1 MAVDWRRDSTE
12 LCGNPGLPVAIKTL
26 LKYPVPT
33 CAAESSFSSTKRLR
47 KHTPEKS
54 RLRHGSQSVRSTSLG
69 SFPKQC
75 QVIKPSPLWVVSL
88 RGQIKLKPRQ
98 DRSLLGVQLLDNPP
112 SRDFN
117 YRWYCLLSSHTQWTS
132 PKLVQFHSCNWSFFT
147 KISTNCYSFFRPP
160 FHLNIVGIQD
170 CTPCYWLATIGWL
183 QLYTCVFLFP
193 FCCFAVSLCFAL
205 VHTFLIFIFIFQWFF
220 VLFSYTFFLLWNIQ
234 RIDVKFIWNNSY
246 LNCGCR
252 WKWRMIIAVNLP
264 I

>member
-1 MAVDWRRDSTE
+1 M
-12 LCGNPGLPVAIKTL
+12 
-26 LKYPVPT
+26 
-33 CAAESSFSSTKRLR
+33 
-47 KHTPEKS
+47 
-54 RLRHGSQSVRSTSLG
+54 
-69 SFPKQC
+69 
-75 QVIKPSPLWVVSL
+75 
-88 RGQIKLKPRQ
+88 
-98 DRSLLGVQLLDNPP
+98 
-112 SRDFN
+112 
-117 YRWYCLLSSHTQWTS
+117 
-132 PKLVQFHSCNWSFFT
+132 QFHSCNWSFFT

-252 WKWRMIIAVNLP
+252 WKWRMIIAVNFPVWAIANKKPEKKSGLIRDSNPWPPRYRCDALP
-264 I
+264 NWKINCDDHSSLSSTSAVQIWIISYILHNQMLLISAPSRHGICSSSFHESCG

>member
-12 LCGNPGLPVAIKTL
+12 LCENPGLPVAIKTL
-26 LKYPVPT
+26 LKYPVST

-170 CTPCYWLATIGWL
+170 CTPCYWLANWL
-183 QLYTCVFLFP
+183 IVTLHVCVSVS
-193 FCCFAVSLCFAL
+193 VSLFCSFSL
-205 VHTFLIFIFIFQWFF
+205 FCSRSYFFDIYFHFSMVFCSLFLHLS
-220 VLFSYTFFLLWNIQ
+220 LFWNIQ

-246 LNCGCR
+246 LNCGCG
-252 WKWRMIIAVNLP
+252 WKWRMIIAVNFP